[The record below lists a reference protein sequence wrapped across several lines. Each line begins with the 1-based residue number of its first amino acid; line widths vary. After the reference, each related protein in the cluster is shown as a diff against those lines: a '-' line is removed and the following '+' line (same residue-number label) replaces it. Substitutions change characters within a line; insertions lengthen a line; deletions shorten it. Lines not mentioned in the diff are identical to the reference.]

1 MESDLS
7 SLEVDPSTTLFEF
20 LRSQTSF
27 KSVKLGCS
35 EGCTYDSL
43 SLDVSL
49 VKPICGMRN
58 IWWDG
63 DEIQRGTYDGLS
75 LDVFLVKP
83 ICAMLN
89 IRVAGEGTFV
99 TENIFQFLH
108 YKFPFVTKLTELK
121 LSGFTP
127 VLSSLRHQVDHFAP
141 TVHQYVQSVEI
152 LAGKRVELVYQ
163 LFKTNAIPG
172 EEDVKLVVEMA
183 EEAVLAQEKDPCTA
197 FANRVKEI
205 NYGNSYFFGVGNLL
219 SDVDLQSSFLML
231 TKVAFICSGW
241 NTSPEAIFHYNRDDL
256 KGLPFKFPPAIILYV
271 LSESGGS
278 DR

>member
-49 VKPICGMRN
+49 VKPIC
-58 IWWDG
+58 
-63 DEIQRGTYDGLS
+63 
-75 LDVFLVKP
+75 
-83 ICAMLN
+83 
-89 IRVAGEGTFV
+89 EGTFV